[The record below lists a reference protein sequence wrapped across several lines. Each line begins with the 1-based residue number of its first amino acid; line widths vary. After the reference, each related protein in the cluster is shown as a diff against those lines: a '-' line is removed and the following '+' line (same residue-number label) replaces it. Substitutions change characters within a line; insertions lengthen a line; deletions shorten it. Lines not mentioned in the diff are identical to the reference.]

1 MGKGGD
7 NLSFISTKTGAK
19 LIRKDGEVYIVSGTD
34 EQKEQA
40 RLHIK
45 VTIVR
50 ILNSLI
56 SYYYIL
62 DSIGN
67 RRIHYV

>member
-1 MGKGGD
+1 MDIPSAFKGLVMGKGGD
-7 NLSFISTKTGAK
+7 NLSLISTKTGTK

-45 VTIVR
+45 VATVS
-50 ILNSLI
+50 ILK
-56 SYYYIL
+56 
-62 DSIGN
+62 
-67 RRIHYV
+67 

>member
-1 MGKGGD
+1 MGKGGA

-19 LIRKDGEVYIVSGTD
+19 LIHKDGEVYIVSGTD

-50 ILNSLI
+50 ILK
-56 SYYYIL
+56 
-62 DSIGN
+62 
-67 RRIHYV
+67 

>member
-7 NLSFISTKTGAK
+7 NLSFISTKRGAK
-19 LIRKDGEVYIVSGTD
+19 LIHKDDEAYIVSGTD

-45 VTIVR
+45 VAIVS
-50 ILNSLI
+50 ILK
-56 SYYYIL
+56 
-62 DSIGN
+62 
-67 RRIHYV
+67 

>member
-19 LIRKDGEVYIVSGTD
+19 LIKNDGEVYIVSGTD
-34 EQKEQA
+34 EKKEQA

-45 VTIVR
+45 VAMVS
-50 ILNSLI
+50 ILK
-56 SYYYIL
+56 
-62 DSIGN
+62 
-67 RRIHYV
+67 

>member
-1 MGKGGD
+1 MDIPSDFKGLIMGKGGD

-45 VTIVR
+45 VAIVS
-50 ILNSLI
+50 ILK
-56 SYYYIL
+56 
-62 DSIGN
+62 
-67 RRIHYV
+67 

>member
-7 NLSFISTKTGAK
+7 NLNLISTKTGTK

-45 VTIVR
+45 VATVS
-50 ILNSLI
+50 ILK
-56 SYYYIL
+56 
-62 DSIGN
+62 
-67 RRIHYV
+67 

>member
-1 MGKGGD
+1 MDIPSAFKGLIMGKGGD

-45 VTIVR
+45 VAIVS
-50 ILNSLI
+50 ILK
-56 SYYYIL
+56 
-62 DSIGN
+62 
-67 RRIHYV
+67 

>member
-1 MGKGGD
+1 MGSGGD

-45 VTIVR
+45 VAIVS
-50 ILNSLI
+50 ILK
-56 SYYYIL
+56 
-62 DSIGN
+62 
-67 RRIHYV
+67 

>member
-1 MGKGGD
+1 MDIPSAFKGLIMGKGGD

-40 RLHIK
+40 RLHIN
-45 VTIVR
+45 VAIVSM
-50 ILNSLI
+50 LK
-56 SYYYIL
+56 
-62 DSIGN
+62 
-67 RRIHYV
+67 

>member
-1 MGKGGD
+1 MDIPSDFKGLIMGKGGD

-45 VTIVR
+45 VATVS
-50 ILNSLI
+50 ILK
-56 SYYYIL
+56 
-62 DSIGN
+62 
-67 RRIHYV
+67 

>member
-7 NLSFISTKTGAK
+7 NLSFISTKRGGK
-19 LIRKDGEVYIVSGTD
+19 LIHKDDEVYIVSGTD

-45 VTIVR
+45 VAIVS
-50 ILNSLI
+50 ILK
-56 SYYYIL
+56 
-62 DSIGN
+62 
-67 RRIHYV
+67 

>member
-1 MGKGGD
+1 MGRGGD

-19 LIRKDGEVYIVSGTD
+19 LIRKEGEVYIVSGTD

-45 VTIVR
+45 LALV
-50 ILNSLI
+50 
-56 SYYYIL
+56 
-62 DSIGN
+62 SI
-67 RRIHYV
+67 